1 MNYIKQTLNTKGW
14 EEIEQIF
21 AEEILKKSVDY
32 KTDNIDYE
40 TVAVQAIALKE
51 ASKMVTKALNR
62 IRIKGNA
69 QIIDK
74 ETYK

>member
-40 TVAVQAIALKE
+40 TVAVHAIALKE

>member
-21 AEEILKKSVDY
+21 AEEILEKNIKY